1 MSRSALVA
9 LLERP
14 SPFGASETLGSM
26 AEGGVERWQRV
37 HSYYRETERACP
49 ESGAHPGEGARC
61 SSGCWWMLRAA
72 WCFRFKDFYE
82 LEPEKF
88 QNKTNGITPRRWLL
102 LCNPGLADIIAE
114 VSGEHVK

>member
-1 MSRSALVA
+1 MSRCALIA
-9 LLERP
+9 LLGRP
-14 SPFGASETLGSM
+14 SPSGAGETLGST
-26 AEGGVERWQRV
+26 AEEGGERQQRV
-37 HSYYRETERACP
+37 HSCHREIGRACP
-49 ESGAHPGEGARC
+49 ESGAHTGEGARC
-61 SSGCWWMLRAA
+61 SSGCCWVLRAA

-114 VSGEHVK
+114 VSSELVK